1 MIDTEGIVMDLFQ
14 QLFGILGIGFIGAL
28 WYIFNSLG
36 QKIDKSEA
44 NMNKKLDDFKES
56 QGKRFDDFKES
67 QGKRFDDFKEYFK
80 GSLDKIVETQN
91 ELVFQLK
98 NHVTDTD
105 KKINKI
111 QTDMKEIKELLKKR

>member
-1 MIDTEGIVMDLFQ
+1 MDLFQ
-14 QLFGILGIGFIGAL
+14 QLFSILGIGFIGAL

-36 QKIDKSEA
+36 QKIDKSET

-105 KKINKI
+105 KKIAGI